1 VITTNLSTLGI
12 KWDVRLADA
21 PFSTRSVQRIK
32 VSFSENQHDVATLEL
47 VGVPT
52 EYIHQ
57 YVDKP
62 IQLVVQISGGKQL
75 QFFGYVSHV
84 EARSVTHEG
93 TVDRQPFQL
102 YTMVCIGSSHLLRGV
117 DSTAW
122 ENVSLETIVSTI
134 ARQHRFGYTIPKDTY
149 VFKRL
154 VQTEESLWKLL
165 VKACNQL
172 GYCVTLSNAH
182 IHIWDIDKAFAHQP
196 SYTVLQGTLNKQVVY
211 SPSPGDIISIEST
224 IGASDVVAQ
233 VGNKTVT
240 YLNDDGTLSNVDAFQ
255 ITDTQSTAITET
267 SRFNNTLSVS
277 VDSFEKAKRYVQSKI
292 KETNQHF
299 ADVLIFGD
307 PSIRPGGVVNI
318 NGYKGTFDGFWYVE
332 SVSHELLTD
341 SLTTL
346 LKLKKKGNYEVLPKF
361 PLVQRYA
368 PAPLPILIKNTWV
381 QQKEY
386 ANVYN

>member
-240 YLNDDGTLSNVDAFQ
+240 YLNDDGTLSNVDAFN
-255 ITDTQSTAITET
+255 ITDTQATVITET

>member
-1 VITTNLSTLGI
+1 MITTNLSTLGI

-21 PFSTRSVQRIK
+21 PFSIRSVQRIK

-62 IQLVVQISGGKQL
+62 IQMIVQINGGKQF

-117 DSTAW
+117 NTTAW
-122 ENVSLETIVSTI
+122 ENVSLETIVSEI

-182 IHIWDIDKAFAHQP
+182 IHIWDVDKAFAHQP
-196 SYTVLQGTLNKQVVY
+196 SYTVLQGTLNKQIVY

-240 YLNDDGTLSNVDAFQ
+240 YLNDDGTLSNVDAFH
-255 ITDTQSTAITET
+255 ITDTQATVITET

-299 ADVLIFGD
+299 ADVLVFGD
-307 PSIRPGGVVNI
+307 PSIRPGGIVSI

-361 PLVQRYA
+361 PSVQRYSS
-368 PAPLPILIKNTWV
+368 APLPILIKNTWV

>member
-1 VITTNLSTLGI
+1 MITTNLSTLGI

-21 PFSTRSVQRIK
+21 PFSIRSVQRIK

-62 IQLVVQISGGKQL
+62 IQMIVQINGGKQF

-117 DSTAW
+117 NTTAW
-122 ENVSLETIVSTI
+122 ENVSLETIVSEI

-182 IHIWDIDKAFAHQP
+182 IHIWDVDKAFAHQP
-196 SYTVLQGTLNKQVVY
+196 SYTVLQGTLNKQIVY

-240 YLNDDGTLSNVDAFQ
+240 YLNDDGTLSNVDAFH
-255 ITDTQSTAITET
+255 ITDTQATVITET

-299 ADVLIFGD
+299 ADVLVFGD
-307 PSIRPGGVVNI
+307 PSIRPGGIVSI

-361 PLVQRYA
+361 PSVQRYS

>member
-1 VITTNLSTLGI
+1 MITTNLSTLGI

-122 ENVSLETIVSTI
+122 ENVSLETIVSKI

-224 IGASDVVAQ
+224 IGASNVVEQ
-233 VGNKTVT
+233 VGNKTVP
-240 YLNDDGTLSNVDAFQ
+240 YLNDDGTLSSVDAFQ
-255 ITDTQSTAITET
+255 ITDTQSTVITET

-292 KETNQHF
+292 KETNQHC

-307 PSIRPGGVVNI
+307 PSIRPGGIVSI

-346 LKLKKKGNYEVLPKF
+346 LELKKEGNYEVLPKF

>member
-1 VITTNLSTLGI
+1 MITTNLSTLGI